1 MKVDHEIMTTTTK
14 VAVNRKESVGV
25 VVFAAFEETDASFL
39 SEILLGLEEEGLPYA
54 VSRIATETRDIRVLA
69 HQAAGTS
76 VFEIGLCCSDRG
88 VVLHHAKLLP
98 EKPIFHVPKA
108 SLNAKVARNL
118 GMNAARL
125 VKKQPLVKI
134 G

>member
-1 MKVDHEIMTTTTK
+1 M

-39 SEILLGLEEEGLPYA
+39 SEILLGLEEEGLPYT
-54 VSRIATETRDIRVLA
+54 VSRISTEARDIRALA

-76 VFEIGLCCSDRG
+76 AFEIGLCCSDRG
-88 VVLHHAKLLP
+88 VVLHHAKLFL

>member
-1 MKVDHEIMTTTTK
+1 MKIHPEIITPTTRF
-14 VAVNRKESVGV
+14 AVHPNESVGV
-25 VVFAAFEETDASFL
+25 VVFAADSDADDSVL
-39 SEILLGLEEEGLPYA
+39 AEILLGLEEEGLPSA
-54 VSRIATETRDIRVLA
+54 VNRIEIRARDMRALA

-76 VFEIGLCCSDRG
+76 VFDVGLCCSDRG
-88 VVLHHAKLLP
+88 VVLHHAKLPL
-98 EKPIFHVPKA
+98 EKPIFHVSKA

-125 VKKQPLVKI
+125 VKKQPLAKI